1 LTALSEFARLIRRHD
16 GVDAFNELSRIA
28 LDEDS
33 PPTAR
38 VRRVVEDGTDVV
50 AVAVA
55 VGDAPVDMAVHPERR
70 RRGHAT
76 AMLDTLLRQGER
88 RFWAHGDLP
97 AARSWA
103 ALLGLKRERTLLRL
117 TAHGIRP
124 ATGGASHAGS
134 AWGMVTAPAT
144 ATIRRFREDDLDGLL
159 AVNARAFAEHP
170 EQRAM
175 DRADFRRRAS
185 SDWFDPAGLFVAE
198 QGGSIVG
205 FHWTKVDEGMGEV
218 YVLAVDPDH
227 HGAGL
232 GGALLTRGLN
242 HLAEVGVNAVD
253 LYVEEENARALD
265 LYTAFGFAEV
275 GRDVLY
281 VSTKPEAT
289 APDPS

>member
-1 LTALSEFARLIRRHD
+1 MTTLSEFARLIRRHD

-28 LDEDS
+28 LDEVRL
-33 PPTAR
+33 PTAR
-38 VRRVVEDGTDVV
+38 VRLVVEDGPDVV

-76 AMLDTLLRQGER
+76 AMLDALLGQGER

-97 AARSWA
+97 AARAWA

-117 TAHGIRP
+117 TAHGIRR
-124 ATGGASHAGS
+124 AAGE
-134 AWGMVTAPAT
+134 TAPAT
-144 ATIRRFREDDLDGLL
+144 ATIRRFREGDLDGLL

-170 EQRAM
+170 EQREM
-175 DRADFRRRAS
+175 DLTDFKRRAS

-205 FHWTKVDEGMGEV
+205 FHWTKVDEGVGEV

-232 GGALLTRGLN
+232 GGALLARGLD
-242 HLAEVGVNAVD
+242 HLAGVGVNAVD

-265 LYTAFGFAEV
+265 LYTAFGFSEV

-281 VSTKPEAT
+281 VSTKPAAT
-289 APDPS
+289 ALDPS